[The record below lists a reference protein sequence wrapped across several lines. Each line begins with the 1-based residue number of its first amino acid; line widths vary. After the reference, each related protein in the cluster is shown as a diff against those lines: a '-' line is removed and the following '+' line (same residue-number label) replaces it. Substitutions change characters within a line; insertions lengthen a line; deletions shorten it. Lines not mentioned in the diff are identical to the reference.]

1 MSRNNQEKSVPMFR
15 YEEIEHTADVALR
28 VHGKN
33 LKELLK
39 NAAFGMTD
47 FLCEKKFLSD
57 DYTEELIEIRADDVE
72 GLLVEWLS
80 ELAFLVEV
88 KSFVFQRV
96 EILTISETYLK
107 ANVYGKF
114 ASELK
119 VHIKAVTYHNL
130 KIVETE
136 NGFEATVVFDI

>member
-15 YEEIEHTADVALR
+15 FEEIEHTADVALR
-28 VHGKN
+28 VYGKD

-39 NAAFGMTD
+39 NAAFGMAD

-96 EILTISETYLK
+96 EILSISETYLK
-107 ANVYGKF
+107 ANVYGKI

-130 KIVETE
+130 KIVETK